1 MNFGEFLQKMFE
13 FLTRWLPRYRIVPA
27 THGGVAF
34 VRGKHKREIRPG
46 LCWYWPVWTELT
58 VMPLAAQVLNLQNQ
72 ALVMRRGKQPVSV
85 VVGAI
90 LEYEVRDPVKAFG
103 ERYNLDDSIK
113 NLALMAVK
121 ETFWNRPLT
130 TIVGNLDGFEA
141 KLKRALSGKL
151 RRYGVRVLSVG
162 LSDFAACKVYKF
174 MAEEHIVPA
183 AVVEE

>member
-1 MNFGEFLQKMFE
+1 MNLGTFMQRLFE
-13 FLTRWLPRYRIVPA
+13 FITRWLPRYCIVPA

-34 VRGKHKREIRPG
+34 VRGKYKREVRPG
-46 LCWYWPVWTELT
+46 LCWYWPIWTELT
-58 VMPLAAQVLNLQNQ
+58 IMPLAAQVLNLQNQ
-72 ALVMRRGKQPVSV
+72 TLIMRRGKQPVSV

-90 LEYEVRDPVKAFG
+90 LEYEVHDPVKAFG

-121 ETFWNRPLT
+121 ETFWNQTLS
-130 TIVGNLDGFEA
+130 IAVGGLEKYET
-141 KLKRALSGKL
+141 KLKRTLSGKL

-174 MAEEHIVPA
+174 MGEERIVPSA
-183 AVVEE
+183 LVEG